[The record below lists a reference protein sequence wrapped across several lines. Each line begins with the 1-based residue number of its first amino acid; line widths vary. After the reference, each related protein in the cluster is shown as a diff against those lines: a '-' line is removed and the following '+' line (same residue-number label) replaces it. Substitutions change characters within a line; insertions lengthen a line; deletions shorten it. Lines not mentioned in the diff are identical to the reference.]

1 MTSTARGRFG
11 ESPLPDCFVY
21 RSGSPTSK
29 GVRAELAGSVID
41 RLDDDGDY
49 LKFIMA
55 QEIKSEVKLEI
66 VHVLF
71 LDIVGYSTR
80 LTDEQQALVNELNQV
95 VRSSDEFNKAAAAGR
110 LMKIPTGDGM
120 ALIFYN
126 SPEQPVECAVEISRV
141 LRHHPA
147 LRVRMGVHS
156 GPVSA
161 VTDVNDQV
169 NAAGVGINLAQRLM
183 DCGDAGHILVSK
195 RVAEDL
201 QQNGRWRPH
210 LHDLGEV
217 ELKHGERAH
226 VFNFYTDDAGNSDP
240 PKKKARAAAA
250 AETAEPKRDPISIC
264 VLPFAN
270 ISGDAEQEY
279 FSDGISE
286 DIITDLSK
294 VSALHVVS
302 RNTAFTF
309 KGKPVDVRQ
318 VAGQLK
324 VSHVLEG
331 SVRKAAGRVRITAQ
345 LIDGSNDSHV
355 WAERYDRDLNDIF
368 ALQDEISHA
377 IVDALKVKLL
387 PEEKKAIERHGTENV
402 DAYNLYLLARETYAS
417 GFEGDRQR
425 NEAIIRLC
433 RRAVEIDPNYAE
445 AWALIAMAEMALRA
459 HFGGSGDG
467 GVSAA
472 ERALELNAN
481 LAEAYAVKAR
491 IFSEEKRDD
500 EASREIETAIRL
512 NPESHL
518 VNKVAAL
525 LTFRQQRMQDAIHY
539 FEKAVVLEERDCSSA
554 CLLIT
559 CHMGLGNREAARR
572 AAEITV
578 ARAENVLAH
587 DSNNCLAMGHG
598 SVALAM
604 LGQGERAKDWMNRA
618 VLIDPENLTTRYNF
632 ACSLAKYL
640 GDKDA
645 ALEMLG
651 PAFEKMGAGLVTH
664 AKIDPDLDN
673 IRDDPRFKE
682 MLAKAEQRL
691 AAQKSDQ

>member
-1 MTSTARGRFG
+1 MP
-11 ESPLPDCFVY
+11 E
-21 RSGSPTSK
+21 
-29 GVRAELAGSVID
+29 ELKAK
-41 RLDDDGDY
+41 R
-49 LKFIMA
+49 M
-55 QEIKSEVKLEI
+55 EIA
-66 VHVLF
+66 HVLF
-71 LDIVGYSTR
+71 MDIVGYSTR
-80 LTDEQQALVNELNQV
+80 LTDEQQALVDELNQI
-95 VRSSDEFNKAAAAGR
+95 VRSSDEFNKAAAMGR

-141 LRHHPA
+141 LRHHPG
-147 LRVRMGVHS
+147 LPVRMGVHS
-156 GPVSA
+156 GPVNA
-161 VTDVNDQV
+161 VTDVNDRV

-183 DCGDAGHILVSK
+183 DCGDAGHILLSK

-201 QQNGRWRPH
+201 QQNARWRPH

-226 VFNFYTDDAGNSDP
+226 AFNFYTDDAGNSDP
-240 PKKKARAAAA
+240 PKKKAMSSAAAA
-250 AETAEPKRDPISIC
+250 AGTTELKRDRISIC

-270 ISGDAEQEY
+270 MSGDAEQEY

-387 PEEKKAIERHGTENV
+387 PEEKKAIERHGTDNV
-402 DAYNLYLLARETYAS
+402 DAYNLYLLARQSYTT
-417 GFEGDRQR
+417 GFEGDGRR

-433 RRAVEIDPNYAE
+433 RRAVEIDTNYAE
-445 AWALIAMAEMALRA
+445 AWALIAMAEMLLRSS
-459 HFGGSGDG
+459 FGRGGDG
-467 GVSAA
+467 GLAAA

-481 LAEAYAVKAR
+481 LAEAHAVKAR

-500 EASREIETAIRL
+500 EASREIETALRL
-512 NPESHL
+512 DPESHQ
-518 VNKVAAL
+518 VNKLAGL
-525 LTFRQQRMQDAIHY
+525 LRFRQQRLDEAIRY
-539 FEKAVVLEERDCSSA
+539 FDKAVALEEDDFGSGGM
-554 CLLIT
+554 LIT
-559 CHMGLGNREAARR
+559 CHTALGNREAARR
-572 AAEITV
+572 AAEITL
-578 ARAENVLAH
+578 ARAEKVLTH
-587 DSNNCLAMGHG
+587 DLNNGSAMGHG
-598 SVALAM
+598 SDALAV
-604 LGQGERAKDWMNRA
+604 LGQRERAKDWMNRA
-618 VLIDPENLTTRYNF
+618 LLIDPDNLTMRYNF
-632 ACSLAKYL
+632 ACALANHL
-640 GDKDA
+640 NDKDA

-651 PAFEKMGAGLVTH
+651 PALEKMGTGFISH
-664 AKIDPDLDN
+664 AKVDPDFDC
-673 IRDDPRFKE
+673 IRDDPRFKA
-682 MLAKAEQRL
+682 MLAAAEARV
-691 AAQKSDQ
+691 ASESSPSSG